1 MNRTLKDIHL
11 MLAKIWI
18 MRDGIGLNAY
28 DEPYFKTLAE
38 RYGFVCDTYEECK
51 NIIDSKGE

>member
-1 MNRTLKDIHL
+1 